1 MASDHIKK
9 PLKEWLSDFNDAT
22 SKISELVR
30 NFAFAAIGIIWIFK
44 SADLTKNII
53 PTDLIIPLKFVVIG
67 LSLDLFQYIWKAIN
81 VYIFYSIYEY
91 RYDKGIL
98 TDNDISDVK
107 FPMYIE
113 IFSWMFFIS
122 KIIFI
127 VLAYCNIYS
136 FLISRI
142 AT

>member
-22 SKISELVR
+22 SKISELLR

-44 SADLTKNII
+44 SSDLTKNII
-53 PTDLIIPLKFVVIG
+53 PADLIIPLKFVVIG

-81 VYIFYSIYEY
+81 VYIFYRIYEF
-91 RYDKGIL
+91 RYDKVIF
-98 TDNDISDVK
+98 TDTDISDVK
-107 FPMYIE
+107 FPIYIE
-113 IFSWMFFIS
+113 IFSWLFFIS

-127 VLAYCNIYS
+127 VLAYSNIYN

-142 AT
+142 TS

>member
-1 MASDHIKK
+1 MTSDHIKK
-9 PLKEWLSDFNDAT
+9 PLKEWLSDFNNAT

-44 SADLTKNII
+44 SVDLTKNII
-53 PTDLIIPLKFVVIG
+53 PTDLIIPLKFVIIG
-67 LSLDLFQYIWKAIN
+67 LSLDLFQYIWQAIN
-81 VYIFYSIYEY
+81 VYIFYSINEY
-91 RYDKGIL
+91 RYDRGIL
-98 TDNDISDVK
+98 NDNDISDVK

-113 IFSWMFFIS
+113 IFSWLFFIT

-127 VLAYCNIYS
+127 VLAYFNIYS

-142 AT
+142 ES

>member
-9 PLKEWLSDFNDAT
+9 PLKEWLNDFNDAT

-44 SADLTKNII
+44 SADLAKNII

-81 VYIFYSIYEY
+81 VYIFYSVYEC

-98 TDNDISDVK
+98 NDNDISDVK
-107 FPMYIE
+107 FPIYIE
-113 IFSWMFFIS
+113 IFSWLFFIS

-127 VLAYCNIYS
+127 VLAYCNIYI

-142 AT
+142 GS

>member
-22 SKISELVR
+22 SKISELLR

-67 LSLDLFQYIWKAIN
+67 LSLDMFHYIWKAIN
-81 VYIFYSIYEY
+81 IYIFYRIYEY
-91 RYDKGIL
+91 RYDKGIF
-98 TDNDISDVK
+98 TDKDISDVK
-107 FPMYIE
+107 FPIYIE
-113 IFSWMFFIS
+113 IFSWVFFIS

-127 VLAYCNIYS
+127 VLAYGNIYN

-142 AT
+142 AS

>member
-22 SKISELVR
+22 SKISELLR

-44 SADLTKNII
+44 SSDLTKNII
-53 PTDLIIPLKFVVIG
+53 PADLIIPLKFVVIG

-81 VYIFYSIYEY
+81 VYIFYRIYEF
-91 RYDKGIL
+91 RYDKGIF

-107 FPMYIE
+107 FPIYIE
-113 IFSWMFFIS
+113 IFSWLFFIS

-127 VLAYCNIYS
+127 VLAYSNIYN

-142 AT
+142 TS

>member
-9 PLKEWLSDFNDAT
+9 SLKEWLNDFNDAT
-22 SKISELVR
+22 SKISELIR

-44 SADLTKNII
+44 SADLAKNII
-53 PTDLIIPLKFVVIG
+53 PTDLIIPLKFIVIG

-81 VYIFYSIYEY
+81 VYIFYKIYEY
-91 RYDKGIL
+91 RYDKSTL
-98 TDNDISDVK
+98 NDNDISDIK

-113 IFSWMFFIS
+113 IFSWLFFIS

-142 AT
+142 EP